1 MIVRVALAGRAESGV
16 RFMTSTVVLIL
27 LGTLLCFWGA
37 KSLRLTVLAAG
48 FAGAWVLAEAFGA
61 SLGVAAIV
69 AAGCALA
76 VLVLTLVFARFLF
89 FVVGAGVGVL
99 IGARLFTLL
108 SSRSANGH
116 GDVLLGLLFVAAAAI
131 VCGFLA
137 NRWRRW
143 FVVWT
148 TALAGSALL
157 LAGVGHLGPGPGEL
171 SRPESTSTA
180 VISGVLWLGRPHS
193 GAP

>member
-1 MIVRVALAGRAESGV
+1 
-16 RFMTSTVVLIL
+16 MTSTVVLIA
-27 LGTLLCFWGA
+27 LGAILCFWGA

-61 SLGVAAIV
+61 SLAVAAFV

-116 GDVLLGLLFVAAAAI
+116 GDVLLGLLFVAAVAI

-137 NRWRRW
+137 NRFRRS

-157 LAGVGHLGPGPGEL
+157 LAGIGHLGPGPGEL
-171 SRPESTSTA
+171 SRPDSTSSSLLTGA
-180 VISGVLWLGRPHS
+180 LWLAITYL
-193 GAP
+193 GARVQRAKA

>member
-1 MIVRVALAGRAESGV
+1 
-16 RFMTSTVVLIL
+16 MTSTVVLIL
-27 LGTLLCFWGA
+27 LGALLCFWGA

-61 SLGVAAIV
+61 SLGVAVVV
-69 AAGCALA
+69 AAVSAVA

-89 FVVGAGVGVL
+89 FIVGAGVGVL

-108 SSRSANGH
+108 SSRSATGH
-116 GDVLLGLLFVAAAAI
+116 GDVLLGLLFAAAVAV

-137 NRWRRW
+137 NRWRRG

-171 SRPESTSTA
+171 ARPGSTVS
-180 VISGVLWLGRPHS
+180 SVLS
-193 GAP
+193 GAVWLFLTYLGARVQRAKA

>member
-1 MIVRVALAGRAESGV
+1 
-16 RFMTSTVVLIL
+16 MTSTVVLIL
-27 LGTLLCFWGA
+27 LGALLCFWGA

-61 SLGVAAIV
+61 SLGVAAVV
-69 AAGCALA
+69 ATASAIA
-76 VLVLTLVFARFLF
+76 VLVLTLIFARFLF
-89 FVVGAGVGVL
+89 FIVGAGVGVL

-116 GDVLLGLLFVAAAAI
+116 GDVLLGLVFVAAVAI
-131 VCGFLA
+131 VSGFLA
-137 NRWRRW
+137 NHWRRW

-157 LAGVGHLGPGPGEL
+157 LAGIGHLGPGPGEL
-171 SRPESTSTA
+171 SRPASTSSS
-180 VISGVLWLGRPHS
+180 VISGVLWLALTYL
-193 GAP
+193 GARVQRTEP

>member
-1 MIVRVALAGRAESGV
+1 MGGPSPERD
-16 RFMTSTVVLIL
+16 FMTSTVVLIL
-27 LGTLLCFWGA
+27 LGALLCFWGA

-61 SLGVAAIV
+61 SLGVAAVV
-69 AAGCALA
+69 ATASAIA
-76 VLVLTLVFARFLF
+76 VLVLTLIFARFLF
-89 FVVGAGVGVL
+89 FIVGAGVGVL

-116 GDVLLGLLFVAAAAI
+116 GDVLLGLVFVAAVAI
-131 VCGFLA
+131 VSGFLA
-137 NRWRRW
+137 NHWRRW

-157 LAGVGHLGPGPGEL
+157 LAGIGHLGPGPGEL
-171 SRPESTSTA
+171 SRPASTSSS
-180 VISGVLWLGRPHS
+180 VISGVLWLALTYL
-193 GAP
+193 GARVQRTEP

>member
-1 MIVRVALAGRAESGV
+1 V
-16 RFMTSTVVLIL
+16 TSTVVLL
-27 LGTLLCFWGA
+27 ALGAILCFWGA
-37 KSLRLTVLAAG
+37 RSLRLTVLAAG
-48 FAGAWVLAEAFGA
+48 FAGSWVLAEAFGA
-61 SLGVAAIV
+61 SLATAAVVAAV
-69 AAGCALA
+69 CAVA

-108 SSRSANGH
+108 SSRSENGH
-116 GDVLLGLLFVAAAAI
+116 GDVLLGLLFVAAVAI

-137 NRWRRW
+137 NRFRHW

-171 SRPESTSTA
+171 SRPGSTSSS
-180 VISGVLWLGRPHS
+180 VITGVLWLAITYL
-193 GAP
+193 GARVQRATT

>member
-1 MIVRVALAGRAESGV
+1 
-16 RFMTSTVVLIL
+16 MTSTVVLIA
-27 LGTLLCFWGA
+27 LGAILCFWGA

-48 FAGAWVLAEAFGA
+48 FAGSWVLAEAFGA
-61 SLGVAAIV
+61 SLAVAAIV
-69 AAGCALA
+69 AVVCAVA

-89 FVVGAGVGVL
+89 FIVGAGVGVL

-108 SSRSANGH
+108 SSRSQNGH
-116 GDVLLGLLFVAAAAI
+116 ADVLLGLLFVAAVAI

-137 NRWRRW
+137 NRFRRW

-157 LAGVGHLGPGPGEL
+157 LAGIGHLGPGPGEL
-171 SRPESTSTA
+171 ARPGSTSGS
-180 VISGVLWLGRPHS
+180 VITGVLWLAITYL
-193 GAP
+193 GARVQRAKD

>member
-1 MIVRVALAGRAESGV
+1 
-16 RFMTSTVVLIL
+16 MTSTVVLIL
-27 LGTLLCFWGA
+27 LGALLCFWGA

-48 FAGAWVLAEAFGA
+48 FAGAWVLAGAFGA
-61 SLGVAAIV
+61 SPGVAAVV
-69 AAGCALA
+69 AAVSAIA
-76 VLVLTLVFARFLF
+76 VLVLTLIFARFLF
-89 FVVGAGVGVL
+89 FIVGAGVGVL

-116 GDVLLGLLFVAAAAI
+116 GDVLLGLVFVAAVAI

-137 NRWRRW
+137 NHWRRW

-157 LAGVGHLGPGPGEL
+157 LAGIGHLGPGPGEL
-171 SRPESTSTA
+171 SRPGSTSSS
-180 VISGVLWLGRPHS
+180 VISGVLWLALTYL
-193 GAP
+193 GARVQRTKP